1 MSGRGRGEW
10 LLVAALAALVT
21 SVAPACESQKPEDA
35 WWTKIKSP
43 GYGADSARVI
53 RLATRALGDSIPMR
67 VESVTKGAE
76 GWFVRLLPVRG
87 GLPGGG
93 TVYVQLGDSS
103 ATVVKRY

>member
-1 MSGRGRGEW
+1 MRRGGRGE
-10 LLVAALAALVT
+10 LALIVALAGLA
-21 SVAPACESQKPEDA
+21 AAACESQKPEDA
-35 WWTKIKSP
+35 WWTKVKSP
-43 GYGADSARVI
+43 TYAGDSARVV
-53 RLATRALGDSIPMR
+53 RLATHALGDSLPMR

-93 TVYVQLGDSS
+93 TVYVQLSDSS

>member
-1 MSGRGRGEW
+1 
-10 LLVAALAALVT
+10 
-21 SVAPACESQKPEDA
+21 
-35 WWTKIKSP
+35 
-43 GYGADSARVI
+43 
-53 RLATRALGDSIPMR
+53 MR